1 MTYTLFRLKIVR
13 RMSPGLYFPA
23 NEPAPS
29 VLQDVIEQRPHTTLR
44 RAEWHV
50 GNVEFP
56 RSGFVKFRLGK
67 VTKKTQ
73 EFFNERTGDFV
84 LHSVNL
90 GLCTQVA
97 VDLESQVCAI
107 QEKPSLAPVGVL
119 ARNLGKVLGASFRAV
134 QRVIDFDVPPLRDPE
149 LFVQAV
155 RRAERITSFQMSF
168 TPPNPYDADD
178 YERPMQAL
186 LEASGGTSGH
196 TTIQGPS
203 LSRELV
209 VRLSKAVAKAG
220 NKAVA
225 CLRFSGIPRPQ
236 WRSSLGDPLQ
246 IREDD
251 PEELQDRMRE
261 AYWEIDDGEDTA
273 DEGNTE

>member
-13 RMSPGLYFPA
+13 KMSSGLYFSA
-23 NEPAPS
+23 NEPPAS
-29 VLQDVIEQRPHTTLR
+29 VLHDVIEQRPHTTLR

-50 GNVEFP
+50 GNIEIP
-56 RSGFVKFRLGK
+56 RSGFAKFRLGK
-67 VTKKTQ
+67 VTKRTQ
-73 EFFNERTGDFV
+73 EFFNEQTGDFV

-107 QEKPSLAPVGVL
+107 QEKPTLAPVGVL
-119 ARNLGKVLGASFRAV
+119 ARNLGKVLGASLRAA
-134 QRVIDFDVPPLRDPE
+134 QSVIEFDVPPLRDQE
-149 LFVQAV
+149 LFVQAI

-178 YERPMQAL
+178 YERPMQKL
-186 LEASGGTSGH
+186 LEASGGTSGY

-209 VRLSKAVAKAG
+209 LRLSKAVAKAG

-225 CLRFSGIPRPQ
+225 CLRLTGIPRPQ
-236 WRSSLGDPLQ
+236 WWSSLGNPLQ

-251 PEELQDRMRE
+251 PEELQDRMQE
-261 AYWEIDDGEDTA
+261 AYWEIDDTEDAA
-273 DEGNTE
+273 DEEKNE